1 MELSTKIAML
11 EYRLHQLQTRDQNNA
26 GVCRRIEREL
36 QALRS
41 LAAQSES
48 LTACHREEHL

>member
-1 MELSTKIAML
+1 MELATKIAML

-48 LTACHREEHL
+48 LTACQREEHL